1 MFQKRNGSRHFK
13 VFLEIGLTLK
23 MGKIVEKYLER
34 HPFSIKLQA
43 ISLQIEIFQR
53 YFSRILLKLK
63 LVSHYSSKYF
73 KIFLRAGISQ

>member
-43 ISLQIEIFQR
+43 ISLQI
-53 YFSRILLKLK
+53 Y
-63 LVSHYSSKYF
+63 
-73 KIFLRAGISQ
+73 

>member
-1 MFQKRNGSRHFK
+1 MFQREREREKERERGSVSCMFQKRNGNRHFK

-43 ISLQIEIFQR
+43 ISLQI
-53 YFSRILLKLK
+53 Y
-63 LVSHYSSKYF
+63 
-73 KIFLRAGISQ
+73 